1 MQLGNVLQENT
12 SLHTPLLSDFPKW
25 ISFRKWMN
33 NQLKINTIVQSF
45 PYQLI
50 NSLLI
55 IAGTANAIA
64 LLSTENKICG
74 MVDNGFANI
83 FMIELIIRIIAI
95 GPENFFNQLFS
106 SIDFGVVILGFF
118 LQFVDELTNQDA
130 LLRTFRIYRINFLL
144 ESIANNKYWSFEIPL
159 YKLLQNL
166 FLRMAVVLPIIN
178 KFTPLFLLTYYV
190 LGVIGM

>member
-12 SLHTPLLSDFPKW
+12 SLHPPSLSDFPKW

-33 NQLKINTIVQSF
+33 NHLKITIIVQSF

-144 ESIANNKYWSFEIPL
+144 ESIANNKYLTFEIPL
-159 YKLLQNL
+159 YKLLQDL

-178 KFTPLFLLTYYV
+178 KFTPLFLISYYV